1 MGNSCRGQNNVRD
14 GSNIRTVKT
23 PVGTFTTYH
32 GGRGNGKI
40 FTFIIFIII
49 IFIITS
55 SIFAMKGQN
64 MGCH

>member
-1 MGNSCRGQNNVRD
+1 MGGLCSGRD
-14 GSNIRTVKT
+14 SSGIREWTDAFGKKHY
-23 PVGTFTTYH
+23 TYH

-55 SIFAMKGQN
+55 SSIFAMKGQN